1 MTGKS
6 RSTISNVLFPAAAIL
21 ILLTLWQGV
30 SFTGLVPNFM
40 LPSPIDVGKALV
52 KDFPLLL
59 SHAGVTMLETLIGLV
74 IGVLIGF
81 GFAVLMDMFKPLYRA
96 FYPIIVIT
104 QTIPTVAIAPLLVL
118 WFGYEMLPKVILIV
132 LVVFFPITVSLLD
145 GFRSA
150 DADTVNLLRSMGCG
164 RVKIFRFV
172 KFPSALGQFFAGLK
186 ISVSYA
192 VVGAVVSEWVGGFK
206 GLGVYM
212 LKVKSAFSYDKM
224 FAVIFLISVLSLLL
238 MWLVKVLQGFCMPW
252 ARETKS

>member
-1 MTGKS
+1 MTKKS

-21 ILLTLWQGV
+21 IILTLWQGV
-30 SFTGLVPNFM
+30 SFAGLVPNFM
-40 LPSPIDVGKALV
+40 LPSPVDVAKALV

-74 IGVLIGF
+74 IGVAIGF
-81 GFAVLMDMFKPLYRA
+81 GFAVLMDMFNPLYRA
-96 FYPIIVIT
+96 FYPIIVLT

-118 WFGYEMLPKVILIV
+118 WFGYEMLPKVILVV

-145 GFRSA
+145 GFRTV
-150 DADTVNLLRSMGCG
+150 DRDTVNLMRSMGCG
-164 RVKIFRFV
+164 RVKIFRYV
-172 KFPSALGQFFAGLK
+172 KFPSSLGQLFAGLK

-224 FAVIFLISVLSLLL
+224 FAVIFLISILSLLL
-238 MWLVKVLQGFCMPW
+238 MWLVKVAQRKCMPW
-252 ARETKS
+252 DKNIK